1 MWVRKWL
8 PIIEHLTN
16 HENEI
21 RTKILAVKILLY
33 QEIKK
38 LRKWFIIQSRF
49 HFKIKYLIINC
60 PFQTIPH
67 LSAGKVC
74 L

>member
-8 PIIEHLTN
+8 PIIVHLTN

-33 QEIKK
+33 EEIKK
-38 LRKWFIIQSRF
+38 FRKWFII
-49 HFKIKYLIINC
+49 
-60 PFQTIPH
+60 
-67 LSAGKVC
+67 
-74 L
+74 

>member
-33 QEIKK
+33 EEIKK
-38 LRKWFIIQSRF
+38 FRKWFII
-49 HFKIKYLIINC
+49 
-60 PFQTIPH
+60 
-67 LSAGKVC
+67 
-74 L
+74 